1 MRAVDCTACGR
12 DNAPGGSFCGYC
24 GAPLVVVCS
33 ACGAH
38 QPRADHVFC
47 AACGASLTSRAGSI
61 AAASDASPPVTAAAS
76 LPPGGPGGELR
87 WVSVVFV
94 DLVAFTAWSEGREP
108 DLVRELL
115 SGYFERAR
123 TIVGRY
129 GGEVEKFIGDAV
141 MAVWGARVAS
151 EDDAE
156 RAVRAALELVS
167 AVEAYGEDAGADGL
181 RARAGV
187 VTGQVASW
195 SSPGEGLVT
204 GDRVNTAAR
213 VQAAAQPGEVLV
225 DEATRLAAQAAI
237 AFEPA
242 GSHQVKGKADPLVL
256 ARALRV
262 VAGVSGSQRVDGLE
276 AGLVGR
282 ARELALVKELFH
294 ATEEAGRARLV
305 LVSGVAGVGKSRL
318 GWEFEK
324 YIDGLSAMVWWHRGR
339 CLSYGDGV
347 AFWALAEMFRQR
359 FDIGQGETSTSV
371 TRKLA
376 EQLPRWVPDEAE
388 RNFVFPRLGALLGAG
403 EAELSREELFAGW
416 RLLLERMAGTGAVV
430 LAIEDLHWAD
440 TGLLDFIEYLLEW
453 SADVSVFVLGF
464 ARPELAA
471 KRAGWLADRRNATS
485 IQLDPLDNDAV
496 GVLLDGLVPAMPAG
510 ARSRIVDRSEGV
522 PLYAVETV
530 RSLIDRDLVVPR
542 DGAYTLAGDIGDL
555 DVPPTLTSLLAARL
569 DLLSHDE
576 RELVKGLAVLGNS
589 FARSAVSAV
598 SDLPVNQADQ
608 LLRRLVHKE
617 VLTVR
622 NDPLSPER
630 GEYAFTQTMLRS
642 VAHDLLT
649 RRERKTRHLGV
660 AEHLRRTFPNDGED
674 VAEVI
679 AAHYRDAYDA
689 ARDTPDADQLR
700 VQAVSAL
707 ARAGRRAQSIGA
719 PDTAQQTYLAAV
731 ELATDEPE
739 ITILTEHAARM
750 ALLAGRF
757 AEAHALFE
765 TVRAAHQEHHRLVDR
780 ARTASDAG
788 WVLSRLGRLG
798 EGVELMLADAEALEG
813 VDDIALAWLESRL
826 SAALW
831 GMARNTEAAV
841 HVERALALA
850 ERHNLPEVKV
860 NALINRGV
868 LHHRASQIR
877 EGIHELSAAIELA
890 EKQGFTDHESIGRL
904 NLGDILIQADLPGG
918 EEHTQRAAEL
928 SHRVGDGF
936 GVSLSL
942 ANLAV
947 FRYFGGD
954 WEAAEVT
961 AHQALDTAP
970 DDYQRDTSR
979 LPLLLL
985 HVARGRAAEAQA
997 ELTALGR
1004 LANTDDVQDQ
1014 ATLLVAQTAIDVWHD
1029 EVETAHAFA
1038 RECHTVLDKLGAFS
1052 EGYRLLLPLA
1062 AEASLRSGHL
1072 DQLRDLIDTTEAM
1085 PGDGLPPY
1093 LQAQVARFRALL
1105 AAAEGHHDQVEVGL
1119 RAAVDALDEL
1129 GYPYFR
1135 ALVQVDL
1142 GAWLISQDRKGDAEP
1157 LSAAARQTFIGLGAQ
1172 PALNKVDALQVTHV
1186 GEGVGS

>member
-1 MRAVDCTACGR
+1 MRSGQR
-12 DNAPGGSFCGYC
+12 PGGNFCGYC
-24 GAPLVVVCS
+24 GAPLAMVCG
-33 ACGAH
+33 ACGTR
-38 QPRADHVFC
+38 QPRDDHVFC
-47 AACGASLTSRAGSI
+47 SACGASLTASASTSPPAAPETPHP
-61 AAASDASPPVTAAAS
+61 AAATPPAPA
-76 LPPGGPGGELR
+76 GELR

-94 DLVAFTAWSEGREP
+94 DLVGFTSWSEEREP
-108 DLVRELL
+108 DVVRELL
-115 SGYFERAR
+115 SGYFDRAR
-123 TIVGRY
+123 TVVGRY

-167 AVEAYGEDAGADGL
+167 AVEEYGEDAGVVGL

-225 DEATRLAAQAAI
+225 DEATRVAAQAAI

-242 GSHQVKGKADPLVL
+242 GSHQVKGKAEPLVL

-294 ATEEAGRARLV
+294 ATEEGGRARLV

-324 YIDGLSAMVWWHRGR
+324 YADGLSAGVWWHRGR

-347 AFWALAEMFRQR
+347 AFWALAEMVRQR
-359 FDIGQGETSTSV
+359 FDIAQNESAGSV
-371 TRKLA
+371 VRKLA
-376 EQLPRWVPDEAE
+376 ELLPGWVPDEAE
-388 RNFVFPRLGALLGAG
+388 RDFVFPRLGALLGAG
-403 EAELSREELFAGW
+403 EVELSREELFAGW
-416 RLLLERMAGTGAVV
+416 RLLLERMAASQPVV
-430 LAIEDLHWAD
+430 LVIEDLHWAD
-440 TGLLDFIEYLLEW
+440 AGLLDFIEYLLEW
-453 SADVSVFVLGF
+453 SADVPIFVL
-464 ARPELAA
+464 ALSRPELAE
-471 KRAGWLADRRNATS
+471 RRPGWLADRRNATS

-496 GVLLDGLVPAMPAG
+496 GALLDGLVPAMPAG
-510 ARSRIVDRSEGV
+510 ARSRIVDRAEGV

-542 DGAYTLAGDIGDL
+542 EGAYTLAGDIGDL

-589 FARSAVSAV
+589 FASSAVPAV
-598 SDLPVNQADQ
+598 SDLPVDQADQ

-649 RRERKTRHLGV
+649 RRERTTRHLAV
-660 AEHLRRTFPNDGED
+660 AEHLRRTFPNDGEE

-689 ARDTPDADQLR
+689 ARDTPEADTLR
-700 VQAVSAL
+700 TQAVAAL
-707 ARAGRRAQSIGA
+707 ARAGKRTHSIGA
-719 PDTAQQTYLAAV
+719 PDIAQQTYLDAAAM
-731 ELATDEPE
+731 ATDEPE
-739 ITILTEHAARM
+739 ITNLTEQAARM
-750 ALLAGRF
+750 ATLAGRL
-757 AEAHALFE
+757 AEALALFE
-765 TVRAAHQEHHRLVDR
+765 TVRATHQEHHRLVDR

-788 WVLSRLGRLG
+788 WALSRLGRIG
-798 EGVELMLADAEALEG
+798 EGIELMLTDVETLEG
-813 VDDIALAWLESRL
+813 VDEVPLAWLEARL
-826 SAALW
+826 CAALW
-831 GMARNTEAAV
+831 GAGRNEEATV

-850 ERHNLPEVKV
+850 ERHDLPEVKV

-868 LHHRASQIR
+868 LHHRASRIQ
-877 EGIHELSAAIELA
+877 EGLHELTAAVELA
-890 EKQGFTDHESIGRL
+890 EKQGSTYHESIGRL
-904 NLGDILIQADLPGG
+904 NLGDLLFQADLPGG
-918 EEHTQRAAEL
+918 DEQTQRAVEL
-928 SHRVGDGF
+928 AHRVGDGF
-936 GVSLSL
+936 GVSFGH

-947 FRYFGGD
+947 IRYFTGD
-954 WEAAEVT
+954 WEAAE
-961 AHQALDTAP
+961 AAAQQALDTAP
-970 DDYQRDTSR
+970 DDYERDTQR
-979 LPLLLL
+979 LPLTLL
-985 HVARGRAAEAQA
+985 HIARGRTSAAQA
-997 ELTALGR
+997 ELAALGR
-1004 LANTDDVQDQ
+1004 LADTDDLQDQ
-1014 ATLLVAQTAIDVWHD
+1014 ASLLVARAAMGVWD
-1029 EVETAHAFA
+1029 DRDETAHAWPR
-1038 RECHTVLDKLGAFS
+1038 RERHVVLDDHGAYA
-1052 EGYRLLLPLA
+1052 EGYRLLWPLA
-1062 AEASLRSGHL
+1062 AEAALRSG
-1072 DQLRDLIDTTEAM
+1072 DRDELCELIDKAGNM

-1093 LQAQVARFRALL
+1093 LQAQVGRFRALL
-1105 AAAEGHHDQVEVGL
+1105 AAAEGRHDQVEPSL

-1142 GAWLISQDRKGDAEP
+1142 GGWLLTQGRRTEAEP
-1157 LSAAARQTFIGLGAQ
+1157 VLADARETFTRLDAQ
-1172 PALNKVDALQVTHV
+1172 PARNKVDALQVAYA